1 MDRAIRD
8 CEEKLQVEEPK
19 RRKYQARDTYRN
31 KREVIGAEERL
42 LVRMLA
48 LHIKCQLSRVIGA
61 QEVR

>member
-42 LVRMLA
+42 LVGCLPYKLNA
-48 LHIKCQLSRVIGA
+48 S
-61 QEVR
+61 